1 MDIAFSA
8 AVEAHRHENPLDTL
22 CMATIPVNHPHD
34 ALPARCRKTQVK
46 IPPTDN
52 YPKFSITRAKA
63 HLKQADRFPL

>member
-46 IPPTDN
+46 IPKPIIILN
-52 YPKFSITRAKA
+52 SV
-63 HLKQADRFPL
+63 